1 MDNDGCEIAPESEL
15 ESSELEL
22 ELELELDEAKDSQD
36 PAKV

>member
-22 ELELELDEAKDSQD
+22 ELELDEAKDSQD